1 MLYLIVTGIFFAS
14 KQCKGQLG
22 YGGNGYCSSCA
33 LSNSG
38 SIPRGFGYGGG
49 NYVNLSN
56 TINSDLTSQSL
67 YSLPTNN
74 AFIIPRSSYSYG
86 SNGYGIGTGYG
97 SSQSSNTV
105 NYGSPST
112 TGMTWN
118 NVYSSAGNYG
128 TGSGY
133 TNCYHNNCI
142 PSIGYNTVPS
152 ASANTGTSYGI
163 SGKNAVY
170 NSYLQPETNYKI
182 YSLPSTYSVYSNLG
196 SSPNTYTSNGNS
208 GLESSYSLPATYN
221 SYPAIYG
228 SYDSQGSI
236 NSPSNLYSL
245 SSHQQ
250 NRKGVAADDTFKMG
264 KSSSSTTSLSS

>member
-49 NYVNLSN
+49 NY
-56 TINSDLTSQSL
+56 DLTSQSL

-152 ASANTGTSYGI
+152 ASANTGTSYG
-163 SGKNAVY
+163 
-170 NSYLQPETNYKI
+170 
-182 YSLPSTYSVYSNLG
+182 